1 MTKKIAILASGGNSS
16 AMNNAIITLVRKAK
30 MYGIEVELIYDG
42 YKGLLEKKFVKPDL
56 QVLYYFNNKGNVIIG
71 SARSTKFRDPEYKK
85 QAAEFLKER
94 GIDTLFVIGGDGSY
108 QGAYLLSK
116 FGVRVICLP
125 GTIDNDIRS
134 TEESIGFSTTLNT
147 IVTSIDA
154 LRDSFDSHSGV
165 CIVEVMGRRYP
176 DLAIYAGIATDSEL
190 IITCENVM
198 TSEQILEVV
207 NRSWENKHRCCMI
220 VVTEQIYG
228 KDGLPT
234 LKDIAKEI
242 EEKTGRTT
250 RVCVLG
256 HTQRGGVPTAEDR
269 YIANTL
275 ASYALDVAVNE
286 SGNYA
291 IGIKLGKPH
300 AEPIDNALAIDAK
313 KPNTE
318 ILKKYFK
325 YNCF

>member
-1 MTKKIAILASGGNSS
+1 M
-16 AMNNAIITLVRKAK
+16 
-30 MYGIEVELIYDG
+30 
-42 YKGLLEKKFVKPDL
+42 
-56 QVLYYFNNKGNVIIG
+56 
-71 SARSTKFRDPEYKK
+71 
-85 QAAEFLKER
+85 
-94 GIDTLFVIGGDGSY
+94 
-108 QGAYLLSK
+108 
-116 FGVRVICLP
+116 
-125 GTIDNDIRS
+125 
-134 TEESIGFSTTLNT
+134 
-147 IVTSIDA
+147 
-154 LRDSFDSHSGV
+154 RDSFDSHSGV

-198 TSEQILEVV
+198 TSQQILEVV